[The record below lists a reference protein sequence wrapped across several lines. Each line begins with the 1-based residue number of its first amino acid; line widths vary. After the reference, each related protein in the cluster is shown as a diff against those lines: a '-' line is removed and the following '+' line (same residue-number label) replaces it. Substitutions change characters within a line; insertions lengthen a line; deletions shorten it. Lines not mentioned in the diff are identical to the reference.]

1 MSGAA
6 KPSPRNSA
14 AVRASHSSSYWKSGG
29 SGLRDASSRASS
41 RSRRSSAFKRA
52 PSVSAFS
59 AIASR
64 NARRLAVSI
73 AFLHLAETPLDFLGE
88 RRPREPRRPFGARVR
103 RHAVAVEPFRK
114 SPRGPEAKV
123 EQSSRVASS
132 RRKAALGEVAVDG
145 LDERFQASDLHRA
158 DLVEFDRVR
167 RFQDALGDLSRAR
180 LQRATVSPED
190 TVLRGEEVARLGR
203 CKGLRVPVRV
213 ADHASIVPGASDF
226 PSAFENGRLA
236 ASFGN
241 GEHRKAL
248 YPAALR
254 SPLTDS
260 NRRPPPYHFGV
271 VATGGNP
278 RQRIS
283 LAFAVFADIPFA
295 AGCHQLRPLCSINAP
310 SS

>member
-1 MSGAA
+1 MMRSACSRTPPEAAPLCVSVQGGEALACRHGRDLPRPLLDERSGEA
-6 KPSPRNSA
+6 KSEEQRRRPREPFVVVLEVRRLRPSRRLLARVEPFEEVERFQAS
-14 AVRASHSSSYWKSGG
+14 AVRLG
-29 SGLRDASSRASS
+29 
-41 RSRRSSAFKRA
+41 
-52 PSVSAFS
+52 FS

-132 RRKAALGEVAVDG
+132 RRKAALGEVV
-145 LDERFQASDLHRA
+145 
-158 DLVEFDRVR
+158 VEFDRVR

-180 LQRATVSPED
+180 LQRATVSRED

-226 PSAFENGRLA
+226 PSAFQNGRLA

-241 GEHRKAL
+241 GEHRKGAV
-248 YPAALR
+248 
-254 SPLTDS
+254 SS
-260 NRRPPPYHFGV
+260 
-271 VATGGNP
+271 
-278 RQRIS
+278 
-283 LAFAVFADIPFA
+283 AFAKPSDGLEPSTPS
-295 AGCHQLRPLCSINAP
+295 LPWRCSTH
-310 SS
+310 